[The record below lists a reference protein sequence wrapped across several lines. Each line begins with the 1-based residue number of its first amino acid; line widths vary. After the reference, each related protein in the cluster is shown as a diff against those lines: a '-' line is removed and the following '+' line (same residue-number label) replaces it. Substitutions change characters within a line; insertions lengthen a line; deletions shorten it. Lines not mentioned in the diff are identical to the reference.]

1 MQSSAADGTVVPVAD
16 SAVPSAAARAWQVAA
31 RRAWPVLAA
40 AALAANLI
48 VLPEFTRTQ
57 LNPVIRAELPGWH
70 LSPGGYVALMTG
82 INGAFMAVCLVISV
96 IIFLRAA
103 REPVALLCA
112 YALTAFGCGLGGFLP
127 GLTVGN
133 ALATAASALLTG
145 AAEVLLG
152 TFFLVFPSG
161 TFVPRWTRW
170 CALAAA
176 VAELVL
182 LAPRLAGRQTGPV
195 PAPVEL
201 TGIALL
207 LLGTGSQV
215 YRYRRVSSAPARQQ
229 TKWVVLGVVGC
240 MVVFGVSQLGQ
251 FAVTPAV
258 RRSELAGNLL
268 GGTTAIL
275 ALALIP
281 VCIGIAVLWSGLWDV
296 NLVINRALLYAG
308 LTASV
313 IAIYVVVVGYLGTLL
328 HTRTA
333 LWTSLVA
340 TGVVAVV
347 AQPLRNRLQR
357 GVNRLTYGQR
367 DEPYAVI
374 AQLGRRLEASAHTDT
389 VLPAAVETLA
399 RALRLPYA
407 AIRLGGDGN
416 PVAAYGIPGRQP
428 LALPLRHGADRI
440 GQLLVA
446 PRRAGESFTGAD
458 LRLLN
463 DVARQIGS
471 AARSV
476 VLAADLQRSRER
488 LVMAREEE
496 RRRLRRDLHDGLG
509 PALAGLALTAS
520 TISTLIPDD
529 PAEAG
534 RTADQLYHDI
544 RSAIAEIRRLVYGLR
559 PPSLDE
565 LGLVGAIREAASRQD
580 PHEAVQFTVDAA
592 DPLGALPAAV
602 EVAAY
607 RIAAEALTN
616 VHRHACARHCM
627 VRLRRGSALELEIT
641 DDGAG
646 LQPGQPP
653 GVGLVAMRERAAEL
667 GGTLVID
674 SQPGRGTSL
683 AARLPLTVQGGSD
696 GTVPRADS

>member
-1 MQSSAADGTVVPVAD
+1 MQSSAADGVARPLVD
-16 SAVPSAAARAWQVAA
+16 SAAPPGPARAWLAMA

-40 AALAANLI
+40 GALAVNLM
-48 VLPEFTRTQ
+48 VAPEFARAQ
-57 LNPVIRAELPGWH
+57 LNPVIRAELPGWR

-82 INGAFMAVCLVISV
+82 ISGAFMTVCLVISV

-103 REPVALLCA
+103 RDPVALLCA
-112 YALTAFGCGLGGFLP
+112 YTLTVFGCGLGGFLP
-127 GLTVGN
+127 GLTIRNPLVI
-133 ALATAASALLTG
+133 AASALLTG

-152 TFFLVFPSG
+152 TFFLLFPSG

-170 CALAAA
+170 FALGAA

-195 PAPVEL
+195 SAPVQL
-201 TGIALL
+201 VGIGLL
-207 LLGTGSQV
+207 LLGTGTQV
-215 YRYRRVSSAPARQQ
+215 YRYRRVSSAAGRQQ
-229 TKWVVLGVVGC
+229 TRWVVLGVIGC
-240 MVVFGVSQLGQ
+240 ATVFAASRLGQ

-258 RRSELAGNLL
+258 RQSQLDGNLL

-281 VCIGIAVLWSGLWDV
+281 VCIGIAVLRSGLWDV

-313 IAIYVVVVGYLGTLL
+313 IALYVVVVGYLGALL
-328 HTRTA
+328 HARA
-333 LWTSLVA
+333 APWTSLA
-340 TGVVAVV
+340 AAGVVAIV
-347 AQPLRNRLQR
+347 AQPLRSRLQR

-389 VLPAAVETLA
+389 VLSAAVETLA
-399 RALRLPYA
+399 GALRLPYA
-407 AIRLGGDGN
+407 AIRLGDGA
-416 PVAAYGIPGRQP
+416 PVAAYGIPDRQP
-428 LALPLRHGADRI
+428 LALPLRHGAERI

-446 PRRAGESFTGAD
+446 PRRPGESFTGAD
-458 LRLLN
+458 LRLLE
-463 DVARQIGS
+463 DVARQFGS

-488 LVMAREEE
+488 LVTAREEE

-520 TISTLIPDD
+520 TISALISED
-529 PAEAG
+529 PAAAD
-534 RTADQLYHDI
+534 RTANQLYRDI

-580 PHEAVQFTVDAA
+580 PHEAVGLTVDAA

-616 VHRHACARHCM
+616 IHRHAHARHCT
-627 VRLRRGSALELEIT
+627 VRLRRGAGLELEIT

-646 LQPGQPP
+646 LQPGRIP
-653 GVGLVAMRERAAEL
+653 GVGLVAMRERVAEL

-674 SQPGRGTSL
+674 SQPGRGTRL
-683 AARLPLTVQGGSD
+683 TARLPLIAQEGGN
-696 GTVPRADS
+696 GTIPGADS

>member
-1 MQSSAADGTVVPVAD
+1 MQSSAADGPQVAD
-16 SAVPSAAARAWQVAA
+16 RAAAPIPDRLWLVAA
-31 RRAWPVLAA
+31 RLLWPVLAA
-40 AALAANLI
+40 AALAANLM
-48 VLPEFTRTQ
+48 VLPQFTRAQ

-70 LSPGGYVALMTG
+70 LSPGGYVAIMTG
-82 INGAFMAVCLVISV
+82 LNGAFMAICLVISL
-96 IIFLRAA
+96 IIFLHVA
-103 REPVALLCA
+103 RDPVALLCA
-112 YALTAFGCGLGGFLP
+112 YTLTVFGCGLGGFLP

-133 ALATAASALLTG
+133 PLASAASALLTG

-152 TFFLVFPSG
+152 TFFLLFPSG

-170 CALAAA
+170 FALAAT
-176 VAELVL
+176 VAELIL
-182 LAPRLAGRQTGPV
+182 LAPRLAGRRAGPV

-201 TGIALL
+201 AGIGLL
-207 LLGTGSQV
+207 LLGAGAQV
-215 YRYRRVSSAPARQQ
+215 YRYRRVSNAAGRQQ

-240 MVVFGVSQLGQ
+240 VGVFAVSRLGE
-251 FAVTPAV
+251 FMVTPAV
-258 RRSELAGNLL
+258 RQSQVAGNLL

-281 VCIGIAVLWSGLWDV
+281 VCIGIAVLRAGLWDV
-296 NLVINRALLYAG
+296 NQVINRALLYAG

-313 IAIYVVVVGYLGTLL
+313 IAVYVLVVGYLGTLL

-340 TGVVAVV
+340 TGVVAMV

-374 AQLGRRLEASAHTDT
+374 AQLGRRLEASAHTAT
-389 VLPAAVETLA
+389 VLPAAMETLA

-407 AIRLGGDGN
+407 AIRLGNDGT
-416 PVAAYGIPGRQP
+416 PVAAYGTPDQPP
-428 LALPLRHGADRI
+428 LALPLWHGTDRI

-446 PRRAGESFTGAD
+446 PRRPGESFTGAD
-458 LRLLN
+458 LRLLD
-463 DVARQIGS
+463 DVARQVGT

-488 LVMAREEE
+488 LVTAREEE

-509 PALAGLALTAS
+509 PALAGLALSAS
-520 TISTLIPDD
+520 TISTLIPGD
-529 PAEAG
+529 PAQAA
-534 RTADQLYHDI
+534 RTADQLYQDI
-544 RSAIAEIRRLVYGLR
+544 RATIADIRRLIYGLR

-565 LGLVGAIREAASRQD
+565 LGLVGAIREAASRQNL
-580 PHEAVQFTVDAA
+580 PETVQFTMDAP
-592 DPLGALPAAV
+592 DPLVALPAAV

-616 VHRHACARHCM
+616 VHRHACAQHCT
-627 VRLRRGSALELEIT
+627 VRLRRGPALELDIT
-641 DDGAG
+641 DDGTG
-646 LQPGQPP
+646 LRPGQPP

-667 GGTLVID
+667 GGTLILD
-674 SQPGRGTSL
+674 SQPGGGTHVT
-683 AARLPLTVQGGSD
+683 ARLPLTAQEGSD

>member
-1 MQSSAADGTVVPVAD
+1 MQYPTADGTARPVEGAI
-16 SAVPSAAARAWQVAA
+16 PARGWLAAA

-40 AALAANLI
+40 AALAANLV
-48 VLPEFTRTQ
+48 VLPQFTRTQ
-57 LNPVIRAELPGWH
+57 LNPVIRAELPSWR

-82 INGAFMAVCLVISV
+82 INGAFMTVCLVISV
-96 IIFLRAA
+96 IIFVRAA
-103 REPVALLCA
+103 RDPVALLCA
-112 YALTAFGCGLGGFLP
+112 YTLTVFGCGLGGFLP
-127 GLTVGN
+127 GLTGASPV
-133 ALATAASALLTG
+133 ATVASALLTG
-145 AAEVLLG
+145 AAEVMLG

-170 CALAAA
+170 FTLAGA

-182 LAPRLAGRQTGPV
+182 LAPRLAGRAGPV
-195 PAPVEL
+195 PAPAEL
-201 TGIALL
+201 TGVVLL
-207 LLGTGSQV
+207 LLGAGTQV
-215 YRYRRVSSAPARQQ
+215 YRYRRVSDAAARQQ
-229 TKWVVLGVVGC
+229 TRWVVLGVTGC
-240 MVVFGVSQLGQ
+240 VVVFAVSQLGQ

-258 RRSELAGNLL
+258 RQSQLAGNLL
-268 GGTTAIL
+268 GGVSAIV

-296 NLVINRALLYAG
+296 NLVINRALLYTG

-313 IAIYVVVVGYLGTLL
+313 IAIYVLVVGYLGALL

-333 LWTSLVA
+333 LWTSLAA

-389 VLPAAVETLA
+389 VLVAAVETLA

-407 AIRLGGDGN
+407 AIRLGGDGA
-416 PVAAYGIPGRQP
+416 PVAAYGTPAPEP
-428 LALPLRHGADRI
+428 LALPRRHGADRI

-446 PRRAGESFTGAD
+446 PRRPGEAFTGAD
-458 LRLLN
+458 LRLLD
-463 DVARQIGS
+463 DVARQVGS
-471 AARSV
+471 AARAV

-488 LVMAREEE
+488 LVAAREEE

-509 PALAGLALTAS
+509 PALAGLALSAS
-520 TISTLIPDD
+520 TISALIPGD
-529 PAEAG
+529 PDEAA
-534 RTADQLYHDI
+534 RTADRLYRDI
-544 RSAIAEIRRLVYGLR
+544 RSAIADIRRLVYGLR

-580 PHEAVQFTVDAA
+580 PHGSVQLTVDAA
-592 DPLGALPAAV
+592 DPLGPLPAAV

-607 RIAAEALTN
+607 PDRRRSPDQRAPACRRPAL
-616 VHRHACARHCM
+616 
-627 VRLRRGSALELEIT
+627 
-641 DDGAG
+641 
-646 LQPGQPP
+646 
-653 GVGLVAMRERAAEL
+653 
-667 GGTLVID
+667 
-674 SQPGRGTSL
+674 
-683 AARLPLTVQGGSD
+683 
-696 GTVPRADS
+696 

>member
-1 MQSSAADGTVVPVAD
+1 MQSPAADETALPVEDGIAP
-16 SAVPSAAARAWQVAA
+16 SGPARGRLAVA

-48 VLPEFTRTQ
+48 MLPQFTRAQ
-57 LNPVIRAELPGWH
+57 LNPVIRAELPSWH
-70 LSPGGYVALMTG
+70 LSPGGYVALITG
-82 INGAFMAVCLVISV
+82 IDGAFMTVCLVISV
-96 IIFLRAA
+96 IIFGRAA
-103 REPVALLCA
+103 RDPVALMCA
-112 YALTAFGCGLGGFLP
+112 YTLTVFGCGLGGFLP
-127 GLTVGN
+127 GLTV
-133 ALATAASALLTG
+133 ASPVAAAASALLTG
-145 AAEVLLG
+145 AAEVMLG
-152 TFFLVFPSG
+152 TFFLIFPSG

-170 CALAAA
+170 FTLAAA

-182 LAPRLAGRQTGPV
+182 LAPRLAGRGGPV
-195 PAPVEL
+195 PAPAEL
-201 TGIALL
+201 TGIVLL
-207 LLGTGSQV
+207 LLGTGAQV
-215 YRYRRVSSAPARQQ
+215 YRYRRVSDTAARQQ
-229 TKWVVLGVVGC
+229 TKWVVLGVAGC
-240 MVVFGVSQLGQ
+240 VVVFAISRLGQ

-258 RRSELAGNLL
+258 RQSQLAGNLL
-268 GGTTAIL
+268 GGISAIL

-313 IAIYVVVVGYLGTLL
+313 IAIYVLVVGYLGTLL

-333 LWTSLVA
+333 LWTSLAA

-389 VLPAAVETLA
+389 VLHAAVETLA

-407 AIRLGGDGN
+407 AVQLGGDTI
-416 PVAAYGIPGRQP
+416 PVAAYGAPDPRP
-428 LALPLRHGADRI
+428 LALPLRYGADRI

-446 PRRAGESFTGAD
+446 PRRPGEAFTGAD

-463 DVARQIGS
+463 DVARQVGS

-488 LVMAREEE
+488 LVTAREEE

-509 PALAGLALTAS
+509 PALAGLALSAS
-520 TISTLIPDD
+520 AISALIPANPD
-529 PAEAG
+529 EAA
-534 RTADQLYHDI
+534 RTADQLYRDI
-544 RSAIAEIRRLVYGLR
+544 RSAIADIRRLVYGLR

-580 PHEAVQFTVDAA
+580 PQGSVQLTVDAA
-592 DPLGALPAAV
+592 DPLGTLPAAV

-607 RIAAEALTN
+607 RITAEALTN
-616 VHRHACARHCM
+616 VHRHARAWHCT
-627 VRLRRGSALELEIT
+627 VRLRRGSALELDIT
-641 DDGAG
+641 DDGTG
-646 LQPGQPP
+646 LRPGQPP

-667 GGTLVID
+667 GGTLVLH
-674 SQPGRGTSL
+674 SQPGCGTHVT
-683 AARLPLTVQGGSD
+683 ARLPLTFQGGSD
-696 GTVPRADS
+696 GTVARADS